1 MDLRDLAR
9 VLRQRRAL
17 VIAIAVIVTVLAAS
31 RGLTPERSF
40 SATAQALAPQM
51 TLASVLSPE
60 QPVPDIEWQV
70 AFVRSA
76 DVAGRAA
83 ALLAEDGIAGDYALS
98 VAPAATTSDY
108 LLTITV
114 SSADPGLAAAAAN
127 AVAEAYVLVTA
138 ERLQTDVDALLGTLD
153 SDVTGNDTTIA
164 ALTRLSALEAAKA
177 RVVQA
182 AAVPSV
188 PSTAGRV
195 LRLGLLGLTLGLV
208 VGVAAAFVVD
218 QLDDH
223 LRSAGAVR
231 RLSGAPVV
239 AGISGTGP
247 DAADDDTLLVLATR
261 LRGTGP
267 GTLLLTAPDDATPL
281 RETAVALG
289 NAFARG
295 GARTAIVDCD
305 PWAHDESLGS
315 GLARAL
321 EDPTRAS
328 QQMTTLTGGVTALG
342 AAGMSEEALS
352 RLTSADMA
360 RVVERLQADND
371 VVLLLA
377 APWTRAAATL
387 GVTKL
392 ARSAVVV
399 VALDRSK
406 GRDLEGL
413 IGGLAADGLTMAAA
427 LAVGDRGWSHAPLED
442 AATIGV

>member
-9 VLRQRRAL
+9 VLRQRRVL
-17 VIAIAVIVTVLAAS
+17 VIAVAVIVTVLATS

-83 ALLAEDGIAGDYALS
+83 ALLAEDGITGDYAFS

-108 LLTITV
+108 LLTITA

-138 ERLQTDVDALLGTLD
+138 ERLQADVDALLGTLD
-153 SDVTGNDTTIA
+153 SGVTGNDTTIA
-164 ALTRLSALEAAKA
+164 ALTRLPALEAAKA
-177 RVVQA
+177 RIVQA
-182 AAVPSV
+182 AAVPSA

-218 QLDDH
+218 QLDDR
-223 LRSAGAVR
+223 LRGADAVR

-239 AGISGTGP
+239 AGISGASR
-247 DAADDDTLLVLATR
+247 DAADDDALLVLATR
-261 LRGTGP
+261 LRETRP
-267 GTLLLTAPDDATPL
+267 GTVLLTAPDDVTPL
-281 RETAVALG
+281 REAVVALG
-289 NAFARG
+289 SAFARS

-305 PWAHDESLGS
+305 PWAHDKSLGS
-315 GLARAL
+315 SLAQAL
-321 EDPTRAS
+321 EDPARAP
-328 QQMTTLTGGVTALG
+328 QQVTALTGGVTALG
-342 AAGMSEEALS
+342 ATGMSEEALS

-360 RVVERLQADND
+360 RVVERLEAEHDM
-371 VVLLLA
+371 VLLLA
-377 APWTRAAATL
+377 APWTRPAATL

-406 GRDLEGL
+406 CRDLEGL
-413 IGGLAADGLTMAAA
+413 VGGLAGGGLTVAAA
-427 LAVGDRGWSHAPLED
+427 LAVGDRAWSHAPLED
-442 AATIGV
+442 PATIGV